1 MGTIEAN
8 IELLRP
14 RLVGTS
20 GQRYTELCLGIQ
32 LDAVHLSTVRL
43 TLAFAR
49 EIVSLA
55 RSRDVEAF
63 ASALADVRSLEDKP
77 FGHYVNALSVRK
89 NVSPM
94 YYYEKIHAY
103 LKSDIIR
110 LEDYVEPEW
119 LEKSR
124 LFPANRY
131 IPDSVV

>member
-1 MGTIEAN
+1 MGMIEAN

-14 RLVGTS
+14 RPIGMS

-32 LDAVHLSTVRL
+32 IDAVHLSTAKL

-49 EIVSLA
+49 ELVNYA
-55 RSRDVEAF
+55 RSRDVEPF
-63 ASALADVRSLEDKP
+63 ASALSEVRSLDDKP
-77 FGHYVNALSVRK
+77 FGHYVNALAARK

-94 YYYEKIHAY
+94 FYYEKIHAY
-103 LKSDIIR
+103 LKTDIVR
-110 LEDYVEPEW
+110 LEDYFEPEW

-131 IPDSVV
+131 IPDGIV